1 MSDLATA
8 VEVLPPGVSLLDRK
22 MKKSSAW
29 ISSAVVAAALIGGLG
44 FIAFHVS
51 RDLGGIAIVSIWPYL
66 LLGLALLIAL
76 GFEFVNGFHDTANA
90 VATVIYTHSLDP
102 NIAVVWSGL
111 CNLLGVLTSS
121 GAVAFSIITLL
132 PVELIL
138 QVSSGAGFAM
148 VFALLLAA
156 ILWNLST
163 WWFGLPAS
171 SSHTMIGSI
180 IGVGI
185 ANQLMSVHSG
195 TSGVDWE
202 QAIKVFKVLLIS
214 PVIGFICA
222 GLLLLL
228 SKVFVLTSWARSAA
242 TFYNL
247 NHKKPVLA
255 ILSIGIFGVCGTYL
269 AKLIGPLIF
278 GLFGA
283 PGQSAWGGILSSAN
297 WLISLNQI
305 FGLALI
311 VLLVGILGLYV
322 MVLLAK
328 VVEEHGAALF
338 TAPKDNTP
346 PPWPI
351 RALLIFTCS
360 GVSFAHGSN
369 DGQKGM
375 GLIMLILI
383 GTVPTAYALNHA
395 VTSKEIQS
403 FIAASEQ
410 AGKVLDRHVD
420 KRGVLGEDA
429 RAEVTDYIRTKEIKP
444 DTMLAL
450 RELVDDLKGNV
461 VTYREYKAVPANQQA
476 NVRNDMYVAS
486 EAIRLMQKSDAQRV
500 ADNLP
505 PVFSASENKD
515 LGAYKKTVDKA
526 TKFIPDWVK
535 VAVALALGLGTMVG
549 WKRIVVTVGEKIGK
563 EHLTYAQGACAEL
576 VAMCTISA
584 ADNFGLP
591 VSTTHVLS
599 SGVAGTMA
607 ANKSGLQFSTIKNI
621 AMAWVFTLPAA
632 ALLSGSLF
640 WLFRQITW

>member
-1 MSDLATA
+1 MADLATT
-8 VEVLPPGVSLLDRK
+8 VEALPEGASLLDRK

-29 ISSAVVAAALIGGLG
+29 VSGAVVLVALVGGLG
-44 FIAFHVS
+44 YIGFHIAQ
-51 RDLGGIAIVSIWPYL
+51 DLGNIAITSIWPYA
-66 LLGLALLIAL
+66 LLGVALLIAL

-111 CNLLGVLTSS
+111 CNLAGVLVSS

-138 QVSSGAGFAM
+138 QVSAGAGFAM
-148 VFALLLAA
+148 VFALLIAA

-163 WWFGLPAS
+163 WWLGLPAS
-171 SSHTMIGSI
+171 SSHTMVGSI
-180 IGVGI
+180 IGVGV
-185 ANQLMSVHSG
+185 ANQLMNVHSG

-202 QAIKVFKVLLIS
+202 QAIKVFRVLLIS
-214 PVIGFICA
+214 PLVGFGCA
-222 GLLLLL
+222 ALLMLL
-228 SKVFVLTSWARSAA
+228 SKVFIK
-242 TFYNL
+242 Y
-247 NHKKPVLA
+247 P
-255 ILSIGIFGVCGTYL
+255 
-269 AKLIGPLIF
+269 
-278 GLFGA
+278 
-283 PGQSAWGGILSSAN
+283 
-297 WLISLNQI
+297 
-305 FGLALI
+305 
-311 VLLVGILGLYV
+311 
-322 MVLLAK
+322 
-328 VVEEHGAALF
+328 ALF
-338 TAPKDNTP
+338 EAPKDNTP

-351 RALLIFTCS
+351 RLLLVLTCS
-360 GVSFAHGSN
+360 GVSFSHGSN

-395 VTSKEIQS
+395 VTAHDVQD

-410 AGKVLDRHVD
+410 AGRILDRHVD
-420 KRGVLGEDA
+420 PSGILGADA
-429 RAEVTDYIRTKEIKP
+429 RGEVTDYIRTKEIHP
-444 DTMLAL
+444 DTVLAL
-450 RELVDDLKGNV
+450 RELVEDLNHEVALYK
-461 VTYREYKAVPANQQA
+461 EFKAVPAKDQT

-486 EAIRLMQKSDAQRV
+486 EAIRLMQKDKQPA
-500 ADNLP
+500 
-505 PVFSASENKD
+505 FSAEENAA
-515 LGAYKKTVDKA
+515 LANYKGKVDKA
-526 TKFIPDWVK
+526 TKFIPPWVK

-576 VAMCTISA
+576 VAMATISA

-607 ANKSGLQFSTIKNI
+607 ANKSGLQFATIRNI
-621 AMAWVFTLPAA
+621 AAAWVFTLPAA

-640 WLFRQITW
+640 WLFRQFTH

>member
-8 VEVLPPGVSLLDRK
+8 LPTRPAAAAILDKK
-22 MKKSSAW
+22 MKKS
-29 ISSAVVAAALIGGLG
+29 
-44 FIAFHVS
+44 H
-51 RDLGGIAIVSIWPYL
+51 AIVSGGVVLAALVIGIGFIGFNIARDFSGVTITSVWPYL
-66 LLGLALLIAL
+66 LLVLALLIAL

-111 CNLLGVLTSS
+111 CNLTGVLLSS
-121 GAVAFSIITLL
+121 GAVAFAIITLL

-138 QVSSGAGFAM
+138 QVSTGAGFAM
-148 VFALLLAA
+148 VFALLIAA
-156 ILWNLST
+156 IIWNLST

-171 SSHTMIGSI
+171 SSHTMVGSI
-180 IGVGI
+180 IGVGL
-185 ANQLMSVHSG
+185 ANQLMSVHTG

-202 QAIKVFKVLLIS
+202 QATKVFKVLLIS
-214 PVIGFICA
+214 PVIGFGA
-222 GLLLLL
+222 AALLLLV
-228 SKVFVLTSWARSAA
+228 SKLFILTKWARAFA
-242 TFYNL
+242 VNYDA
-247 NHKKPVLA
+247 NHKKPLWA
-255 ILSIGIFGVCGTYL
+255 IPTIAITGVSGTYVMNFV
-269 AKLIGPLIF
+269 APLVL
-278 GLFGA
+278 GLFGPLGA
-283 PGQSAWGGILSSAN
+283 PIWHPVVSLESLQYPLG
-297 WLISLNQI
+297 LIAI
-305 FGLALI
+305 MA
-311 VLLVGILGLYV
+311 LVGIVGLFSIA
-322 MVLLAK
+322 LFAK
-328 VVEEHGAALF
+328 LVIENADVLF
-338 TAPKDNTP
+338 TAPKGNTP

-395 VTSKEIQS
+395 VTASETKA

-410 AGKVLDRHVD
+410 AGNVLDQHID
-420 KRGVLGEDA
+420 KSGVLGEDD
-429 RAEVTDYIRTKEIKP
+429 RAEVTDYIRTKQIKP
-444 DTMLAL
+444 DTVLAL
-450 RELVDDLKGNV
+450 RELVKDLEGDVNV
-461 VTYREYKAVPANQQA
+461 YKEYKAVPANQQA

-486 EAIRLMQKSDAQRV
+486 EAIRLMEKNHTPDFTAAETKTLTTYKS
-500 ADNLP
+500 
-505 PVFSASENKD
+505 S
-515 LGAYKKTVDKA
+515 VDKA
-526 TKFIPDWVK
+526 TKFIPVWVK
-535 VAVALALGLGTMVG
+535 VAVALALGMGTMVG

-607 ANKSGLQFSTIKNI
+607 ANGSGLQLATIRNI
-621 AMAWVFTLPAA
+621 AMAWVLTLPAA

-640 WLFRQITW
+640 WAFRQVTH